1 MKTIKN
7 YLQQHADEILLDIK
21 ELVAAE
27 SPSMNKAAVDRCGE
41 VLQALFAKRLGVVAE
56 IDEQPHYGNHLKFTL
71 GSGDEQTVL
80 LGHFDT
86 VWDEGELVMREEDIM
101 AIVE

>member
-7 YLQQHADEILLDIK
+7 YLQQHADEILVDIK

-41 VLQALFAKRLGVVAE
+41 VL
-56 IDEQPHYGNHLKFTL
+56 
-71 GSGDEQTVL
+71 
-80 LGHFDT
+80 
-86 VWDEGELVMREEDIM
+86 
-101 AIVE
+101 